1 VAESGKQTVPRP
13 IAIFTEQR
21 SFLVI
26 SFCDA
31 VFLGLP
37 GTIDEPRLMTNPK
50 RNGSIRIVCSRC
62 VFLLVSIASVYAQT
76 PTLQMNVVYVC
87 TDGQS
92 FKVFSCNNTT
102 GACDYQNYK
111 NGKAYQRGEALR
123 VQLVALLPVKCH
135 AQTPAEAQ
143 AEPHTGEIPPAPSP
157 FTSRAS
163 AAGNSSGSAV
173 AMNSESAAGA
183 AKFKVGD
190 TVRVLTSGWEEAMVI
205 QVHGNSYLV
214 HLSNGIDVSKMWPW
228 EVHRLGKL
236 TAEDHA
242 AGQYDLHDRV
252 QVLVNGK
259 WAEGEIRGQHLNMY
273 DIKVPGVDTGFGS
286 DIVNTTSENIRMSS
300 TPTPPPP
307 AQRSAGQTPKPG
319 LTICAG
325 KYEGRWE
332 HVSGMGGMTVIFRS
346 GKVTITGGLGG
357 DEQYDC
363 FLAEGKLVF
372 YKLGSFTPASFA
384 FDINNDGTLQTPL
397 GAIKKMGN

>member
-1 VAESGKQTVPRP
+1 
-13 IAIFTEQR
+13 
-21 SFLVI
+21 
-26 SFCDA
+26 
-31 VFLGLP
+31 
-37 GTIDEPRLMTNPK
+37 M
-50 RNGSIRIVCSRC
+50 RITWSRC
-62 VFLLVSIASVYAQT
+62 LLLLLPIASVHGQT
-76 PTLQMNVVYVC
+76 SVLQMNVVYVC
-87 TDGQS
+87 RDGQS
-92 FKVFSCNNTT
+92 FKVFSCNETT

-123 VQLVALLPVKCH
+123 VQLAALLPAKCH

-143 AEPHTGEIPPAPSP
+143 ADPHTGEIPASPSP
-157 FTSRAS
+157 FNAHAS
-163 AAGNSSGSAV
+163 AANNSSGSAV
-173 AMNSESAAGA
+173 AANSEPGSGAGA
-183 AKFKVGD
+183 GGFKVGD
-190 TVRVLTSGWEEAMVI
+190 TVRVLINGWEEAKVI
-205 QVHGNSYLV
+205 QVHGNSYVV

-228 EVHRLGKL
+228 EVHRLGRL

-259 WAEGEIRGQHLNMY
+259 WLEGEIRGQHLNMY

-286 DIVNTTSENIRMSS
+286 DIVNTTPENIRMSS
-300 TPTPPPP
+300 TPAPPPP
-307 AQRSAGQTPKPG
+307 AQRATGQPPKPG
-319 LTICAG
+319 LNSCAG

-346 GKVTITGGLGG
+346 GRVTITGGLGG

-363 FLAEGKLVF
+363 FLGEGKLIF
-372 YKLGSFTPASFA
+372 YKPGSFTPSSFA